1 MLRNMF
7 FSHIALLVEMPH
19 LYLLK
24 ILHNISY
31 SSFPFSKAHTCSLPF
46 WAHQS
51 TMILESPKISKSLM
65 FQDLAKERISHIL
78 EFITLIYVLAPH
90 LLIMSY
96 DAPSKNPTMFK
107 ELEAGGWICLTL
119 SPPFLGWK
127 YLKLLM
133 DLFDT
138 VHIEYMAFSNTL
150 CSYFSRYPMKCN
162 MEIPCSTWLLYSV
175 FQKKK

>member
-1 MLRNMF
+1 MF

-24 ILHNISY
+24 ILQYISY
-31 SSFPFSKAHTCSLPF
+31 SSFPFSKSDTWRLPF
-46 WAHQS
+46 WARQS

-65 FQDLAKERISHIL
+65 FQDLAKERMNHIL

-90 LLIMSY
+90 LLLMSY

-107 ELEAGGWICLTL
+107 ELEGGGSICLTL

-127 YLKLLM
+127 FLKLLM

-138 VHIEYMAFSNTL
+138 VHIEYMAFSKIIMFL
-150 CSYFSRYPMKCN
+150 LFKISDEMKHGN
-162 MEIPCSTWLLYSV
+162 S
-175 FQKKK
+175 F